1 MDISALVDGWHRAI
15 VVLSTGHSKDD
26 IDHAEFALDELMS
39 PILTAPVR
47 QLREFWT
54 TLERTLKEDT
64 RVPFFVWRMF
74 EMYGKV
80 AVASATDQAI
90 IALKT
95 ALAREI
101 AELVE
106 HDVQPDI
113 VEALTGALQWR
124 DPETLEQVRDAVKA
138 GERPR
143 IRGKESCLFLVAGG
157 HEVML

>member
-1 MDISALVDGWHRAI
+1 MAI
-15 VVLSTGHSKDD
+15 WWQWEHS
-26 IDHAEFALDELMS
+26 
-39 PILTAPVR
+39 
-47 QLREFWT
+47 LREFWS

-74 EMYGKV
+74 EVYGKV
-80 AVASATDQAI
+80 AVEGATDQAI

-143 IRGKESCLFLVAGG
+143 IRGKESCLFRGAGG